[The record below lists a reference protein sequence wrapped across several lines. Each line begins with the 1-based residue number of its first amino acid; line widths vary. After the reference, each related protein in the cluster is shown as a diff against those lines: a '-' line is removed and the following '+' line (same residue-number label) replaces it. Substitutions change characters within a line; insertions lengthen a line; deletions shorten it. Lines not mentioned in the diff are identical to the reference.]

1 MKNKL
6 TMTLCSCAALAA
18 FTPSLHAATTLLNN
32 PGANSTGASTLYDL
46 AFSTGSTAY
55 TLGAI
60 SLAPVLVR
68 LDGMFISGE
77 SATGSLTMSLY
88 AADTATHSRTG
99 SALASETFSDIHY
112 AGFYSESWPVVGRM
126 FSTNF
131 SLAADSEYVLAF
143 TSGVDGAGFAITDTP
158 LTGGTS
164 GLTYLGGTSHYHSL
178 TLTGNAVSSG
188 TVSGGGTSAVPEAS
202 TSLGLL
208 ALGAGGILTRRRQKR
223 KA

>member
-1 MKNKL
+1 M
-6 TMTLCSCAALAA
+6 TMLLCSCAALAA

-32 PGANSTGASTLYDL
+32 PGANSYGASNLYDL

-68 LDGMFISGE
+68 FSEAEFSFSSE
-77 SATGSLTMSLY
+77 SPTGSLTVSLY
-88 AADTATHSRTG
+88 AANTATHSRTG
-99 SALASETFSDIHY
+99 SALASETFSDTEY
-112 AGFYSESWPVVGRM
+112 ASVYSQSWPMVGRM

-131 SLAADSEYVLAF
+131 SLAANSEYVLAF
-143 TSGVDGAGFAITDTP
+143 SSEVDGAGFAITNTP

-164 GLTYLGGTSHYHSL
+164 GLTYLGGTNHYHFL
-178 TLTGNAVSSG
+178 TLTGNSVSSG
-188 TVSGGGTSAVPEAS
+188 TGSGGGTSAVPEAS

-208 ALGAGGILTRRRQKR
+208 GLAAGGILTRRRSKR
-223 KA
+223 AA